1 MGLFAQH
8 LAAAGLVALA
18 AACTPSQQV
27 TVTGSN
33 AAALTP
39 SAVESVAVV
48 PSENADGASK
58 DYSAQLESRLR
69 AAGYRLAPRTE
80 ATLFATLDHDVGEPR
95 TEIVEFE
102 VPEYR
107 TEERI
112 ERVNGQ
118 FVTFYEDVLYGY
130 RIETYEE
137 TAYPAHVEV
146 SIYRAGSGAAPPEIV
161 YRGRART
168 EGRCGDMDHLIGPL
182 LGALFEDLDLSRSGD
197 TVHEHRVKVED
208 C

>member
-1 MGLFAQH
+1 MGHFARH

-33 AAALTP
+33 TAPPAP
-39 SAVESVAVV
+39 SAMESVAVV
-48 PSENADGASK
+48 PPENAVGAPK
-58 DYSAQLESRLR
+58 DYNAQLGGRLR
-69 AAGYRLAPRTE
+69 AAGYRLAPRTS
-80 ATLFATLDHDVGEPR
+80 ATLFATLSHDVGEPR
-95 TEIVEFE
+95 TEVVEFE

-107 TEERI
+107 TEERF
-112 ERVNGQ
+112 ERINGQ
-118 FVTFYEDVLYGY
+118 LVTFYEEVLYGY
-130 RIETYEE
+130 RTETYRE
-137 TAYPAHVEV
+137 TVYPAHVEV
-146 SIYRAGSGAAPPEIV
+146 RIDRADPGAAPPRTV

-182 LGALFEDLDLSRSGD
+182 LDALFADLSHSGE

>member
-1 MGLFAQH
+1 M
-8 LAAAGLVALA
+8 ALA

-33 AAALTP
+33 AAAPAP

-48 PSENADGASK
+48 PSENADGTSK

-130 RIETYEE
+130 RTETYEE
-137 TAYPAHVEV
+137 TVYPAHVEV
-146 SIYRAGSGAAPPEIV
+146 SIYRAGSGAAPPETV

-182 LGALFEDLDLSRSGD
+182 LDALFADLSRSGD